1 MAAGQSDYFWT
12 AREIQILF
20 VFLELNIKLPLK
32 QLCPIH
38 VDVKIKKKIN
48 KIWKYGCIYIFN
60 VLIQTIIVILFTF
73 KKAVIETGMETL
85 K

>member
-1 MAAGQSDYFWT
+1 MQFERMAAGQSDYFWT

-38 VDVKIKKKIN
+38 VDVKIKKRSI
-48 KIWKYGCIYIFN
+48 KYENMVAFIF
-60 VLIQTIIVILFTF
+60 L
-73 KKAVIETGMETL
+73 MY
-85 K
+85 